1 VHADDADRES
11 HARPQY
17 RLLSNDL
24 FPLHFD
30 VEPETGWIVTKAD
43 IDRETQAV
51 YQLTVLAID
60 GHSTNSDTQSKTGTS
75 AQYVA
80 IRQNTA
86 TAHVQVKI
94 SDDNDN
100 APEFRGP
107 RQFAVE
113 ENQPGPKWIGDLQVM
128 DRDEGINREVEFILP
143 TGQADGLVA
152 LDESGFRMKG
162 NQTTFYPSNLPIVLA
177 KNGSLYTTKK
187 LDRENQ
193 VRFHS
198 IKRNCF
204 SISIK
209 SHCSFDYVPGN
220 NVSQNHKGISDLPNP
235 TVPVSVNEVPGYC
248 ALIAEAHDA
257 DEGRNALLHFALKPA
272 KSTNNSQS
280 QLGVPD
286 PTDAFMMDQHSG
298 RLMLTRNLN
307 IEEMGLYPLTI
318 SVEDS
323 GTPKYRT
330 EKVVYI
336 LIEDSPAR
344 GNWLFPDIDR
354 TQGTSIGGKGD
365 TSEAYT
371 ILVVI
376 GLSGISAFL
385 AAVLISA
392 ILCMIK
398 PCRNAN
404 RRRNGDRVHK
414 VTINASTV
422 PGTRYSMNPGDT
434 YIGQADGYDDYNMS
448 LINGNGYIGTA
459 DGRSHPRSLL
469 LTTAPI
475 PGLDQLYLPSDKLIG
490 IDSEVPAS
498 QSVSEDPGWPSQSNN
513 STMLSSPFMGRLSP
527 TLPLCHYT
535 LAQPLDSTWI
545 AAPNN
550 RAVWSPVSSP
560 NCSASCNDCQIVY
573 QPDVVFSPQPQPQS
587 QASFAVPFGTS
598 HDTVTNLSIGQ
609 PIGISSSAYVNAG
622 LIASPRRPTSSGSY
636 AYPTINTALGTTNNA
651 NGIAHGE
658 RNGSGEEQRSD
669 SGRGASDE
677 EVPNARATPTNQG
690 ACHSAVPN
698 RQFRSATLK
707 SFHENSSHMIPGL
720 VFPSLPRKSPGEFC

>member
-1 VHADDADRES
+1 
-11 HARPQY
+11 
-17 RLLSNDL
+17 
-24 FPLHFD
+24 
-30 VEPETGWIVTKAD
+30 
-43 IDRETQAV
+43 
-51 YQLTVLAID
+51 LTVLAID
-60 GHSTNSDTQSKTGTS
+60 GHPTNFDTYTQTGTS
-75 AQYVA
+75 AQYAA

-86 TAHVQVKI
+86 TAHVQLKI
-94 SDDNDN
+94 SDENDN

-143 TGQADGLVA
+143 TEHAAGLIAVDA
-152 LDESGFRMKG
+152 NGSRTTK
-162 NQTTFYPSNLPIVLA
+162 NQTYLHPSNLPIFLA

-193 VRFHS
+193 SHVCFEVVVRDKSTTKSLSSTDTICVRVLDLNDNAPQFID
-198 IKRNCF
+198 IKG
-204 SISIK
+204 SSK
-209 SHCSFDYVPGN
+209 GN

-257 DEGRNALLHFALKPA
+257 DEGRNALLRFALKPA
-272 KSTNNSQS
+272 KSTNNSQA

-344 GNWLFPDIDR
+344 GNWLFPETER
-354 TQGTSIGGKGD
+354 TQSTSFSGKGD

-371 ILVVI
+371 ILVVT

-398 PCRNAN
+398 PCRNVN
-404 RRRNGDRVHK
+404 RRNTDRVHK
-414 VTINASTV
+414 GAITSSTV
-422 PGTRYSMNPGDT
+422 PETRYSINHGDT

-448 LINGNGYIGTA
+448 LMNGNGYIGTV
-459 DGRSHPRSLL
+459 DGRNHPRSLL

-490 IDSEVPAS
+490 VNSEVPAA
-498 QSVSEDPGWPSQSNN
+498 QGVPEDPGWPSQSNN

-545 AAPNN
+545 AAPNHQ
-550 RAVWSPVSSP
+550 AVWSPVSSP
-560 NCSASCNDCQIVY
+560 NCSASCNDCQNACE
-573 QPDVVFSPQPQPQS
+573 PDLISSPQRQIPT
-587 QASFAVPFGTS
+587 SFVAPFGTS
-598 HDTVTNLSIGQ
+598 HDTATNLSINQ
-609 PIGISSSAYVNAG
+609 PIGINNSAYVNAG
-622 LIASPRRPTSSGSY
+622 LLASPHRPISSSSF
-636 AYPTINTALGTTNNA
+636 AYRTINTAFGTTTNA
-651 NGIAHGE
+651 NGTAHGE

-677 EVPNARATPTNQG
+677 EVPNARATPTNQV
-690 ACHSAVPN
+690 ARHSTVSN

-720 VFPSLPRKSPGEFC
+720 AFPSLPRKSPGEFCSPKNSTLLDVTELNNGDKYYSYK